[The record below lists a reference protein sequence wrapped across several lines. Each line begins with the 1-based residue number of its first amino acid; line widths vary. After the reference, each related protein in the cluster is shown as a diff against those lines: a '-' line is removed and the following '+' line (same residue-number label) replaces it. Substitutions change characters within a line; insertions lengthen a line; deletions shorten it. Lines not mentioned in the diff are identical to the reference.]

1 MLELLAVAT
10 ITILAVISPGAD
22 FAMITRYSLLH
33 GRRDGLLAALGIAL
47 GVLLHVLYTL
57 LGVGLLLAAS
67 PLWLNLLKWLGA
79 AYLVYIGIQTFRSPP
94 LPAQPTAAANLS
106 SRSRWQALRSGLLC
120 NALNPKTTLFVV
132 STFSQLVSASTPLW
146 QQAAYGLFMSAAHLL
161 WFALVA
167 LCLSSASLRAR
178 LLQRQQQLNRVIG
191 AILATLGGVLAASS
205 VV

>member
-33 GRRDGLLAALGIAL
+33 GRRAGLLAALGIAL

-94 LPAQPTAAANLS
+94 LPAHSAAAAKPCHS
-106 SRSRWQALRSGLLC
+106 GWQALRSGLLC

-132 STFSQLVSASTPLW
+132 STFSQLVSPGTPLW
-146 QQAAYGLFMSAAHLL
+146 QQAAYGLFMAAAHLL

-167 LCLSSASLRAR
+167 LCLSSASLRAQ